1 MDMKKLVLILVL
13 GFYAG
18 VFGQIKDSG
27 FPKEN
32 IKDGIIDNSYS
43 SNNLFG
49 FLNSENF
56 HMNHEFSMSY
66 SAFGNNGIALGV
78 YTNRMLY
85 NFSNN
90 LNIQADVSLVN
101 SPYST
106 LGQDFQNSLNG
117 IYLSKAAVNYKPWDD
132 FQISLQYRQIPYNYY
147 SPYSGYYGG
156 SMFSRYY
163 DPFFGY

>member
-1 MDMKKLVLILVL
+1 MKKLILILVL

-18 VFGQIKDSG
+18 VFAQFKDPG
-27 FPKEN
+27 FPQETV
-32 IKDGIIDNSYS
+32 KDGIIDHSYN

-49 FLNSENF
+49 FLSSENF

-66 SAFGNNGIALGV
+66 SAFGSDGIALGV
-78 YTNRMLY
+78 YTNKMLY

-90 LNIQADVSLVN
+90 LNVQADVSFVN

-106 LGQDFQNSLNG
+106 LGQNFQNSLNG
-117 IYLSKAAVNYKPWDD
+117 IYLSKAAVNYKPWDN
-132 FQISLQYRQIPYNYY
+132 FYISLQYRQLPYSY

-156 SMFSRYY
+156 SMFNRYY